1 MNFFQQIKVSYDGL
15 NETEKEMA
23 SFLVSHTEDLC
34 ALSINDMAKML
45 QSSRS
50 SVLRLAQKLGYRGY
64 SQMKYE
70 MQQALDA
77 REVIPQ
83 DLVDQYRYDVLR
95 TFDMCAQVNYMPLLK
110 AIDSSNRLII
120 YATGFVQNNYSK
132 QFSSE
137 LFLYGKPNH
146 LISGETNFE
155 IIARTLT
162 PDDLVIIVSLSGETP
177 HLRNIVN
184 LLNIRKVPICSVTM
198 LSKNFLSDRSQ
209 YSLHY
214 EVSPLPLQAEGAQS
228 MNALSVTL
236 TVLARKYLEYA
247 HFDEV

>member
-1 MNFFQQIKVSYDGL
+1 
-15 NETEKEMA
+15 
-23 SFLVSHTEDLC
+23 
-34 ALSINDMAKML
+34 
-45 QSSRS
+45 
-50 SVLRLAQKLGYRGY
+50 
-64 SQMKYE
+64 MKYE

-214 EVSPLPLQAEGAQS
+214 EVSPLPLQAESAQS